1 MASNKSPFVK
11 NLFGAPGALIRKGK
25 FQAGSTQAI
34 KAGELLELDTGNFVP
49 LTSDKAMA
57 GTVAIANEEIKAG
70 DRAGYYEIIV
80 PRPGDV
86 FEFELESAAAA
97 AIGAAVYVD
106 DESQKVTTNAGTN
119 ILGHVYDHSGVP
131 GKQGHLTAGDL
142 TDAGTTIASTT
153 HVHITIKESAS
164 FWNALQGDDVA

>member
-34 KAGELLELDTGNFVP
+34 KAGELLELSGGNFVP
-49 LTSDKAMA
+49 LTSDKSMA

-70 DRAGYYEIIV
+70 DLAGYYEIVV

-86 FEFELESAAAA
+86 FEFELEAAAA
-97 AIGAAVYVD
+97 SGIGAAVYVV
-106 DESQKVTTNAGTN
+106 DESQKVTTTTGSNV
-119 ILGHVYDHSGVP
+119 LGHVYDHGGVP

-142 TDAGTTIASTT
+142 TDAGTTIASTS
-153 HVHITIKESAS
+153 HVHITIKEGAS
-164 FWNALQGDDVA
+164 YWNALQGDDA